1 MSDNLNNTA
10 PEDDS
15 DDYLAN
21 EYKYWETLF
30 ASQPVNIRHFLEAQA
45 RQLAD
50 ALTQNV
56 TQVHFTLP
64 DQIVLEAGK
73 TPVPVLSEIREQMA
87 GGLLSRLTRAD
98 LRTVF
103 LQRLSELE
111 SSPERATAVSASL
124 IRHVTAV
131 YMIHN
136 LLPAGRSVTYIT
148 AEGEEVPTI
157 PAAHA
162 QEPESAITATTDAIA
177 EEGENEEGRGELLV
191 PYVPAARR
199 FYLPQWVAFDDAG
212 HLLVNSASEAE
223 AYLASM
229 QQFMAVLHAAVAV
242 APYIMA
248 DETYRQKRHGMM
260 GQLINQGRALSHYQT
275 YEIIQ
280 TIKQRAAAQ
289 DLNRGLRLSLPY
301 FDDQRLE
308 MKTLDFEVTPGGR
321 IMFVPAFVVRAVRLE
336 EAKVAQDTR
345 FNFSTRKY
353 LLIQLEMLKQAFID
367 PSHNMAR

>member
-1 MSDNLNNTA
+1 MSEKLNNRV
-10 PEDDS
+10 PEDDG
-15 DDYLAN
+15 DNYLAN

-30 ASQPVNIRHFLEAQA
+30 AVQPVNIQHFLEAQA

-50 ALTQNV
+50 SLTQNV

-64 DQIVLEAGK
+64 NQIVLEAGK
-73 TPVPVLSEIREQMA
+73 MPVSVPPEMREQMA
-87 GGLLSRLTRAD
+87 GGLLSRLTRVD
-98 LRTVF
+98 LRTVL

-111 SSPERATAVSASL
+111 SAPERATAMSASL
-124 IRHVTAV
+124 IRHITAV

-136 LLPAGRSVTYIT
+136 LLPAGRSVTYIA
-148 AEGEEVPTI
+148 AEGEEIPTMPVPGT
-157 PAAHA
+157 
-162 QEPESAITATTDAIA
+162 QESESAITATTDAIA
-177 EEGENEEGRGELLV
+177 EEGESEEGRGELLV

-212 HLLVNSASEAE
+212 RLLVNSTSEAE

-229 QQFMAVLHAAVAV
+229 QQFMAVMHTAVAV

-248 DETYRQKRHGMM
+248 DETYQQKRHGMM
-260 GQLINQGRALSHYQT
+260 GQLINQGRALAHYQT
-275 YEIIQ
+275 HEIIQ

-308 MKTLDFEVTPGGR
+308 MRLLDFEVTPGGR

-336 EAKVAQDTR
+336 EGKVAQDTR
-345 FNFSTRKY
+345 LNFSTRKY
-353 LLIQLEMLKQAFID
+353 LLVQLKMLEQAFID
-367 PSHNMAR
+367 SPRSIGA